1 MSVTSA
7 RHKLGRL
14 VRLTGMTRALRCFLT
29 WLLLL
34 ALPLHG
40 YAASTMLLCA
50 AGHHRSMASADGG
63 HDPAAHAAVHH
74 SARHDNHAAGHDNHA
89 AGHDNHATG
98 HDNYAAK
105 PASVDAKCSACA
117 ACCTAVYLP
126 TNVID
131 FTAPAPGPVRA
142 VPEPTT
148 LVGFVTDGP
157 ERPPRPIA
165 A

>member
-1 MSVTSA
+1 MSVTSE
-7 RHKLGRL
+7 RDKLDRL
-14 VRLTGMTRALRCFLT
+14 VRLTAMPRALRCFLT

-74 SARHDNHAAGHDNHA
+74 SARHDNHAAGHDNHV
-89 AGHDNHATG
+89 
-98 HDNYAAK
+98 AK

-126 TNVID
+126 TNVND
-131 FTAPAPGPVRA
+131 LTAPAPGPVRA

-148 LVGFVTDGP
+148 RVGFVTDGP
-157 ERPPRPIA
+157 ERPPRPLA
-165 A
+165 T

>member
-1 MSVTSA
+1 MLGWWRRE
-7 RHKLGRL
+7 RHKRASQARQAR
-14 VRLTGMTRALRCFLT
+14 RLTAMPRALRCVLT

-40 YAASTMLLCA
+40 YAASTMVLCA
-50 AGHHRSMASADGG
+50 AGHHRSTASADGG
-63 HDPAAHAAVHH
+63 HDPAAHAAAH
-74 SARHDNHAAGHDNHA
+74 HAAGHDNQ
-89 AGHDNHATG
+89 
-98 HDNYAAK
+98 AAK